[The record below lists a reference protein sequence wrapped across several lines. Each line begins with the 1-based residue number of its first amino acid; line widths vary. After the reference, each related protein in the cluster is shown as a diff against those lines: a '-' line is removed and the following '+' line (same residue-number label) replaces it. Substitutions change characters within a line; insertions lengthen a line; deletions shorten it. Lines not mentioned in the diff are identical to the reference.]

1 MQNLPRNEQIAKL
14 RDFIDDIDVG
24 MLTTVEADGTLRSRP
39 MSTARDDSDGT
50 LWFFTDENSPKVDEI
65 EATRQVCVS
74 YADPDDSAYVS
85 ISGTASIVTDR
96 AKIEE
101 LWHPTLRTWFPEGL
115 DDPRICLLKVEPEKG
130 EYWDAGASVL
140 VEVAGLAKALVT
152 GQRVEDAGENEKVRI
167 ED

>member
-1 MQNLPRNEQIAKL
+1 MQNIPRNEQIAKL
-14 RDFIDDIDVG
+14 RDLIDDIDVG

-65 EATRQVCVS
+65 EGSRQVCVS
-74 YADPDDSAYVS
+74 YADPDDSASVS

-130 EYWDAGASVL
+130 EYWEADASTIVQ
-140 VEVAGLAKALVT
+140 VAGLAKALIT
-152 GQRVEDAGENEKVRI
+152 GERIEDAGENEKI
-167 ED
+167 GMQN